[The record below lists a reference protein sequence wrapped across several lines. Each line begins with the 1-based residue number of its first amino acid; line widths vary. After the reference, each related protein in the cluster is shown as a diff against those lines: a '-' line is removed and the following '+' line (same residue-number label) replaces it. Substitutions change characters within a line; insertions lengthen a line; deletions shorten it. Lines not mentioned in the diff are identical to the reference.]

1 MFWSKTFTENGQ
13 LVVAICDEDLLGKRI
28 GSKFKVE
35 IKESFYKGEKID
47 EKKAIDLMGKAY
59 ICNLMGKNIVELALE
74 KKFIS
79 KENIIQIN
87 GVSHAQFIK

>member
-1 MFWSKTFTENGQ
+1 MFWCKTFTENGQ
-13 LVVAICDEDLLGKRI
+13 LVVAICDENLLGKKI

-47 EKKAIDLMGKAY
+47 EKKAIDLMEKAA
-59 ICNLMGKNIVELALE
+59 ICNLMGKNIVKLTLE

-79 KENIIQIN
+79 KENIILIDDTP
-87 GVSHAQFIK
+87 HAQFIK

>member
-1 MFWSKTFTENGQ
+1 MFWCKTFTKNGQ
-13 LVVAICDEDLLGKRI
+13 LVVAICDENLLGKKI

-47 EKKAIDLMGKAY
+47 GERAIDLMGKAN
-59 ICNLMGKNIVELALE
+59 ICNLMGKNIVKLASE

-79 KENIIQIN
+79 KENIILIDD
-87 GVSHAQFIK
+87 VPHAQFIK